1 MDGGING
8 SQRMSGIGLRWEQGS
23 DIGFWIFISYRVLGL
38 HLLNTFSLPVDGPRG
53 TRGRARK
60 EMMGQ
65 NCRRFLRPSMKRW
78 WFLLLLL
85 TQILSPPLLPT
96 ADKAHHDIAGAS
108 QGGGEGLRN

>member
-23 DIGFWIFISYRVLGL
+23 DIGFWICISYRVLGL

-65 NCRRFLRPSMKRW
+65 NCRRFLRPSKKRW
-78 WFLLLLL
+78 WFHLYGGFFHPFSFFSSSPRYCRLLFFRRQTRL
-85 TQILSPPLLPT
+85 TMT
-96 ADKAHHDIAGAS
+96 
-108 QGGGEGLRN
+108 